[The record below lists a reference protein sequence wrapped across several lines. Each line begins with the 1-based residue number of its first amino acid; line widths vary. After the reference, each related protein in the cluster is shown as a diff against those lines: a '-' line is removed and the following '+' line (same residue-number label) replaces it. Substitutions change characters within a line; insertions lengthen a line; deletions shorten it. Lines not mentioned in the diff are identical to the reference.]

1 MKCACS
7 RGFLSSG
14 IAVLGLVGLGFG
26 GYNVIT
32 TGCPLGSC
40 HKGDSAI
47 TTVSTTPPAD
57 AATCPFSSKDTTA
70 AECPHSNSCCAEGD
84 KALAS
89 DPSAKCPV
97 HTQAQA
103 TEPAKDPA

>member
-1 MKCACS
+1 MKCACC

-40 HKGDSAI
+40 HKGDAPV
-47 TTVSTTPPAD
+47 TAVSTTSAN
-57 AATCPFSSKDTTA
+57 ASSCPFTGKSEAHPQTPCCEQGEMA
-70 AECPHSNSCCAEGD
+70 A
-84 KALAS
+84 KAQPAQ
-89 DPSAKCPV
+89 ACPV
-97 HTQAQA
+97 HAA
-103 TEPAKDPA
+103 KPAPAAEPVKDPA